1 MSDGRVYHYTT
12 GADWER
18 SVAAGE
24 HLVSGRGMT
33 LHDQGFIHFCE
44 QSQLAGVWQRF
55 WTAETEP
62 MVLLTVDKSK
72 LPTPIVDENTSG
84 GSELFPHLY
93 APLPVAAVVD
103 VRPVDARGRPAN

>member
-1 MSDGRVYHYTT
+1 MSDGFVYHYTT
-12 GADWER
+12 AADWAR

-33 LHDQGFIHFCE
+33 LQEQGFIHFCE
-44 QSQLAGVWQRF
+44 QLQLAGVWQRF

-62 MVLLTVDKSK
+62 VVLLTVDKGK

-84 GSELFPHLY
+84 GTELFPHLY
-93 APLPVAAVVD
+93 APLPVAAVLD
-103 VRPVDARGRPAN
+103 VRPVDADGRPQR